1 MRLILYFVGR
11 KKAPTIILPMN
22 KAAESLLFIRNRQ
35 RYLRAPGERPRKV
48 ESTKSCMTKRRILLL
63 YAVALLCLSSSVQAE
78 SLVQD
83 SSRANA
89 EAFKVL
95 LPAPFGILAGVW
107 AANAELPYPAPDV
120 RSALPAVAAN
130 GPALHA
136 LLSALPSR
144 EAVFTTYLQRLA
156 RDYESR
162 HIMYRSIPLSDCSGM
177 FHRLLQQMKEAF
189 PAFTC
194 PEVAEARSSRALA
207 QWYYNRGALHIVED
221 PAGSGPLIRPGAI
234 LFFGQPGKKYPNPT
248 IGQLATYGEGIMH
261 IGTVVDVEKDEQGGV
276 IGYTMFHARGRGKP
290 ASHTRHYLRH
300 PGNPA
305 LSPFGNWRQPLVAV
319 AYIDTLQDKEGVKE

>member
-1 MRLILYFVGR
+1 
-11 KKAPTIILPMN
+11 MN
-22 KAAESLLFIRNRQ
+22 KAARCLLFISKPPHGSSNCGRQ
-35 RYLRAPGERPRKV
+35 VNGPRKI
-48 ESTKSCMTKRRILLL
+48 ELTRSCMTKRKTLLFP
-63 YAVALLCLSSSVQAE
+63 AMVLLFLASSVQAE
-78 SLVQD
+78 GLFQD
-83 SSRANA
+83 SSRANV
-89 EAFKVL
+89 EAFKML
-95 LPAPFGILAGVW
+95 LPAPFGIMAGVW
-107 AANAELPYPAPDV
+107 AANAELRYPAPDV
-120 RSALPAVAAN
+120 RSVLPAIAGN
-130 GPALHA
+130 GPVLYG

-156 RDYESR
+156 GDYESK

-177 FHRLLQQMKEAF
+177 FHRLLKQVKEAF

-207 QWYYNRGALHIVED
+207 QWYHNRDALHIVED
-221 PAGSGPLIRPGAI
+221 PAASGALIRPGAI

-248 IGQLATYGEGIMH
+248 IGQLTTYGEGIMH
-261 IGTVVDVEKDEQGGV
+261 IGTVVDVEKDEQGSV

-305 LSPFGNWRQPLVAV
+305 LSPFGNWRQQLVAV
-319 AYIDTLQDKEGVKE
+319 AYIDTLQDRE